1 MVPLSKDEAWVVVD
15 DPVELELEDEV
26 ELVELLVDELSVVL
40 GVAEV
45 VWLFWTWEIIL
56 SSLESL
62 LQEKIYKPQNRIRV
76 K

>member
-45 VWLFWTWEIIL
+45 V
-56 SSLESL
+56 
-62 LQEKIYKPQNRIRV
+62 
-76 K
+76 